1 MRERPTIPMKW
12 NDPPILVHKMGRTT
26 VVELVVRVT
35 ASGAPDPWTWDWRDV
50 DFSAA
55 VPEGAKVSALVYGGL
70 DPSDENR
77 VVRFRPHAH
86 EMD

>member
-1 MRERPTIPMKW
+1 MMSERPRIPMK
-12 NDPPILVHKMGRTT
+12 PPILVHKMGRTT

-35 ASGAPDPWTWDWRDV
+35 AHDAPDPWTWDWRKV

-55 VPEGAKVSALVYGGL
+55 VPEGATVTALVYGGL
-70 DPSDENR
+70 DPEDDRR

-86 EMD
+86 DMD